1 MDLHTMQLLG
11 ISVIQPWVDH
21 PYTNRGQ
28 YVNPYARSNQ
38 YIQRSGWSSQ
48 IAPGSLPASHL
59 GGTVP
64 ARRRELKGK
73 RRRRK
78 RDKKRAE
85 LSRSRGPFKYDPK
98 QFPPARF
105 GAKQREALVDDTP
118 RSRTRSRSK
127 SKAKGS
133 QNIERRHNK
142 PPSDVGIRRYV
153 QPARRV
159 PSPPRRVPSPPR
171 VPEKRAVAR
180 APSPLGVRPDIY
192 KQEHTAALEK
202 QTQAYMAKTAEWKR
216 TSDIRDKE
224 FKSAPQ
230 VDSKKFFAEK
240 DRKRKETLRALM
252 AHEEPRERE
261 RGRGL
266 VGFGDQG
273 LAGFGD
279 KGLAGFRDKGL
290 AGFEDRG
297 RADIRDLSPQ
307 RRKIQE
313 VRTLTRSPERQPR
326 KREREPAE
334 RELEREQ
341 SPGYKKARKF
351 YAEHPGETYHWENAK
366 DSAIAAGHK
375 VANIAPDDKAK
386 REKYHN
392 KLAEMHK
399 GHQIL
404 TLDQPP
410 PKQVKRKPIGGVP
423 KSRDPRLML

>member
-1 MDLHTMQLLG
+1 MDLRTMQLLG

-64 ARRRELKGK
+64 ARRREQKVK
-73 RRRRK
+73 RRRKK
-78 RDKKRAE
+78 REKKRAAV
-85 LSRSRGPFKYDPK
+85 SRSRGPYKYDPK

-105 GAKQREALVDDTP
+105 GATQREALVYDKP
-118 RSRTRSRSK
+118 RSRTRTRSK

-153 QPARRV
+153 PPARRV
-159 PSPPRRVPSPPR
+159 SPPRRVPSPPR

-180 APSPLGVRPDIY
+180 ARSPLGVRPDIY

-202 QTQAYMAKTAEWKR
+202 QTQAYLAKTAEWKR

-240 DRKRKETLRALM
+240 NRKRKEAMRALM
-252 AHEEPRERE
+252 AGEEPRER
-261 RGRGL
+261 
-266 VGFGDQG
+266 
-273 LAGFGD
+273 
-279 KGLAGFRDKGL
+279 
-290 AGFEDRG
+290 
-297 RADIRDLSPQ
+297 
-307 RRKIQE
+307 
-313 VRTLTRSPERQPR
+313 
-326 KREREPAE
+326 
-334 RELEREQ
+334 
-341 SPGYKKARKF
+341 
-351 YAEHPGETYHWENAK
+351 
-366 DSAIAAGHK
+366 
-375 VANIAPDDKAK
+375 
-386 REKYHN
+386 
-392 KLAEMHK
+392 
-399 GHQIL
+399 
-404 TLDQPP
+404 
-410 PKQVKRKPIGGVP
+410 
-423 KSRDPRLML
+423 

>member
-1 MDLHTMQLLG
+1 MDLRTMQLLG

-64 ARRRELKGK
+64 ARRHGQKVK
-73 RRRRK
+73 RRRKK
-78 RDKKRAE
+78 RERKRAE

-105 GAKQREALVDDTP
+105 GAIQREALVDDTP
-118 RSRTRSRSK
+118 RSRTRTRSK

-133 QNIERRHNK
+133 QNIERRHNN

-153 QPARRV
+153 PPARRA
-159 PSPPRRVPSPPR
+159 PSPQR

-180 APSPLGVRPDIY
+180 ARSPLGERPDIY

-202 QTQAYMAKTAEWKR
+202 QTQAYQARTAEWKK
-216 TSDIRDKE
+216 TSAIRDKE

-240 DRKRKETLRALM
+240 ARKRKETLRALM

-297 RADIRDLSPQ
+297 RSEVTKRDLSPQ

-313 VRTLTRSPERQPR
+313 TRTLTRSPERQPR

-334 RELEREQ
+334 RGLEREQ
-341 SPGYKKARKF
+341 SPESKKARKF

-410 PKQVKRKPIGGVP
+410 PKQVKRKPIGGGTKIP
-423 KSRDPRLML
+423 GSGIEAMEK